1 MAIMT
6 MMDFLTVAVI
16 AFAIVMILAG
26 LFVAY
31 FGTGK
36 SRSVGCIL
44 LIVGILVGGIW
55 AYLCGYSDI
64 EAFKKVAMWDVF
76 LRALVNLI
84 GVLVGALIA
93 VGIFLVAVMK
103 S

>member
-1 MAIMT
+1 MIMEW
-6 MMDFLTVAVI
+6 MDFLTVAVI
-16 AFAIVMILAG
+16 AFSIVIILAG
-26 LFVAY
+26 LFTAY

-36 SRSVGCIL
+36 SRSVGFAM
-44 LIVGILVGGIW
+44 LIVGLVVGVVW

-64 EAFKKVAMWDVF
+64 DTFRKVAMWDVF

-84 GVLVGALIA
+84 GVLIGALIA

>member
-1 MAIMT
+1 MSG
-6 MMDFLTVAVI
+6 MDFLTVAII
-16 AFAIVMILAG
+16 AFSIVMILAG
-26 LFVAY
+26 LFTAY

-36 SRSVGCIL
+36 SRSVGLIL
-44 LIVGILVGGIW
+44 LIVGLIVGGVW
-55 AYLCGYSDI
+55 AYLCGYSDV
-64 EAFKKVAMWDVF
+64 ETFKKIAMWDVF

-84 GVLVGALIA
+84 GVLVGALVA

>member
-1 MAIMT
+1 
-6 MMDFLTVAVI
+6 MDFLTVAVI

-36 SRSVGCIL
+36 SRSVGFIL
-44 LIVGILVGGIW
+44 LIVGVLVGGIW
-55 AYLCGYSDI
+55 AYLCGYSEIDT
-64 EAFKKVAMWDVF
+64 FSKVAMWDVF

-84 GVLVGALIA
+84 GVLLGALIA

>member
-1 MAIMT
+1 
-6 MMDFLTVAVI
+6 MDFLTVAVI
-16 AFAIVMILAG
+16 AFSIVIILAG
-26 LFVAY
+26 LFTAY

-36 SRSVGCIL
+36 SRSVGFAML
-44 LIVGILVGGIW
+44 VVGLVVGVVW

-64 EAFKKVAMWDVF
+64 DTFRKVAMWDVF
-76 LRALVNLI
+76 LRALINLI
-84 GVLVGALIA
+84 GVLIGALIA